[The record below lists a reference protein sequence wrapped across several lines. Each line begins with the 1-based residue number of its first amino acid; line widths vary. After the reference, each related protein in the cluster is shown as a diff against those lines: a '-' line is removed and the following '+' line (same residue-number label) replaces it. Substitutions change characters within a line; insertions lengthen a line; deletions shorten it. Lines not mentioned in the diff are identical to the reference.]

1 MELTQDIQQEFDSLE
16 EARSFIREHFD
27 GDERDYLLNEAEKAF
42 GEGGD
47 QNDDLEER
55 LAQRMAEQVRNG
67 SDDDGDDGP
76 QNRLNPNGGNETDVE
91 VEGERVPHWR
101 ERAAVAL
108 TATATANASGSRSKI
123 KTAERALNQVS
134 KDNKWD
140 RMVPD
145 QEEQERERT
154 EKIIERADLPFHK
167 EQAYKDIFL
176 GTERDVSYDFFTRR
190 QDTQTD
196 SAGGE
201 LLPRPFQAEVFMK
214 IEEYGVAR
222 NALRTINM
230 TSKTIEL
237 KHVSSKPSVQ
247 WENEGARISDSDIA
261 FDDRVLE
268 AMKLA
273 GITTWTSELQED
285 ADQALALLP
294 ILQEAYAERFSFN
307 EDDAIFNGDGTSGY
321 GGHTGLLKLSSATTT
336 TMSSG
341 NTSFS
346 DITLGDIKDM
356 RRNLSTVE
364 LMGAE
369 FFMNKDI
376 LSYLE
381 DETEGDSIV
390 RSVTDDNAP
399 PRLYGHDINLVEA
412 MPDSG
417 TSSQNDTAFVVLA
430 NPDRIM
436 FGQRRGLQTDTST
449 EGVLYDSSG
458 SVTFS
463 AFQEDSALIR
473 LTERVGYAIPG
484 IWESSVCVLKTAS

>member
-1 MELTQDIQQEFDSLE
+1 MTTDIFQEEFDGLEEARAFVEEHYEGEEKKRLLDAAKDAFQEDDDSLE
-16 EARSFIREHFD
+16 ERVA
-27 GDERDYLLNEAEKAF
+27 
-42 GEGGD
+42 
-47 QNDDLEER
+47 ER
-55 LAQRMAEQVRNG
+55 LVNSVKNE
-67 SDDDGDDGP
+67 DTEEDGP
-76 QNRLNPNGGNETDVE
+76 EQRLNPNGGQESAKAK

-101 ERAAVAL
+101 ERAALAL
-108 TATATANASGSRSKI
+108 TATAAANSSGNRAKV
-123 KTAERALNQVS
+123 KEAERALNTVME
-134 KDNKWD
+134 DNKWG
-140 RMVPD
+140 RMAPS
-145 QEEQERERT
+145 QEEDERERT
-154 EKIIERADLPFHK
+154 ERVIERADLPFHK
-167 EQAYKDIFL
+167 EQAYRDIFL
-176 GTERDVSYDFFTRR
+176 GTDRGPSYDFFTRR
-190 QDTQTD
+190 QDTQSD
-196 SAGGE
+196 SSGGE

-222 NALRTINM
+222 NTLRTINM
-230 TSKTIEL
+230 TSKSIEL

-247 WENEGARISDSDIA
+247 WENEGARISDSDIG

-273 GITTWTSELQED
+273 GITTWTNELQED
-285 ADQALALLP
+285 LDQALALLP

-321 GGHTGLLKLSSATTT
+321 GGHTGLLKLSSATTV
-336 TMSSG
+336 TMASG

-346 DITLGDIKDM
+346 DISLSDIKDM
-356 RRNLSTVE
+356 RRNLSTTE

-369 FFMNKDI
+369 LFMNKDI
-376 LSYLE
+376 LSHLE
-381 DETEGDSIV
+381 DETEGDTIV
-390 RSVTDDNAP
+390 RSATDDNSP

-412 MPDSG
+412 MPGSG
-417 TSSQNDTAFVVLA
+417 TSSQSDTAFVVLA

-458 SVTFS
+458 NVTFS